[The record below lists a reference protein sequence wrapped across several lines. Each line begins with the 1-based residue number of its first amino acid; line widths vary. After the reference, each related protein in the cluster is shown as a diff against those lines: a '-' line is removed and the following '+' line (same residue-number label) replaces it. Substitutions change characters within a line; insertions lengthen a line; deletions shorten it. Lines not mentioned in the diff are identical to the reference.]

1 MRKRVRLIAKDI
13 INDSFPVLKEKR
25 IFYLI
30 MWFRF
35 FGLCVWIPPFVRIIV
50 ISTRIKKLNDSAMRG
65 IIAHELCHQEKYL
78 KMSPWQYIRFAAKY
92 LFFKKARMLEE
103 KDIDRLT
110 IEKGYGRELYELS
123 LISRADLRHKNIIDN
138 YMTPE
143 DIKDYAIKT
152 GKW

>member
-1 MRKRVRLIAKDI
+1 
-13 INDSFPVLKEKR
+13 
-25 IFYLI
+25 
-30 MWFRF
+30 
-35 FGLCVWIPPFVRIIV
+35 
-50 ISTRIKKLNDSAMRG
+50 
-65 IIAHELCHQEKYL
+65 
-78 KMSPWQYIRFAAKY
+78 MSPWQYIRFAAKY

-103 KDIDRLT
+103 KDTDRLT
-110 IEKGYGRELYELS
+110 IEKGYGRELYEIS